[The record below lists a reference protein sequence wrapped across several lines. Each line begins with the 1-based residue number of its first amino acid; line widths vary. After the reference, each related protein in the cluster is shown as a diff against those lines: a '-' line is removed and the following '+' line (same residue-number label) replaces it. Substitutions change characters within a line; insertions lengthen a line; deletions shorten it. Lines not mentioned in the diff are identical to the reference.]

1 MYESIS
7 CFLKLFSTHSSA
19 IIFKQN
25 NNGAKT
31 ACKMLIKLIRSTKI
45 LMKLDL
51 RRLLR
56 LRIAFVV
63 KSTRY
68 LRLNNHI

>member
-1 MYESIS
+1 MYESVL

-19 IIFKQN
+19 IIF
-25 NNGAKT
+25 T